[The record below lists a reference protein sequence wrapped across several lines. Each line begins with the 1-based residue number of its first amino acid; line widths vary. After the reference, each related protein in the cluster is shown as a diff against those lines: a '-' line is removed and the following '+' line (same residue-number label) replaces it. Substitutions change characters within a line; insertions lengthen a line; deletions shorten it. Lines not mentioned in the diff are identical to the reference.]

1 MFVDDGCCWQP
12 PVESSFLSWFMM
24 TQSPASP
31 IAAGI
36 LTGSRELSRAVVVVV
51 AMTLLTSGS
60 VAAQSGLP
68 RRAETSGARYMTPQ
82 TLERIDRGLRWLEAR
97 QNADGAFGV
106 GRGYGRNVG
115 VVSLSGMAWLSSGS
129 TPGRG
134 PFGEPIRRAT
144 DFVLN
149 AARSSGFI
157 TVPEGQS
164 HGPMYGHGFAT
175 LFLAEVYGMS
185 PRPEIRERLEKAVHL
200 IVSSQNDEGG
210 WRYDPAPS
218 EADISVTV
226 CQIMALRAAR
236 NCGLFVPRETVE
248 RCIRYVRE
256 CQNDDGGFKY
266 QLVRRSPSQFARS
279 AAGLVALYSA
289 GVYEGEEITRGL
301 NYLAT
306 HRPTGFIDPHYYY
319 GHYYAVQAMYQA
331 GGDVWDGWY
340 PMVRD
345 QLLRDQL
352 RDGSWTDTTF
362 SSEYATAMALI
373 VLQLPNNHLPIFK
386 R

>member
-1 MFVDDGCCWQP
+1 MLHARRFRR
-12 PVESSFLSWFMM
+12 
-24 TQSPASP
+24 ASTAL
-31 IAAGI
+31 I
-36 LTGSRELSRAVVVVV
+36 VV
-51 AMTLLTSGS
+51 AVSL
-60 VAAQSGLP
+60 VATTPALQAQSKLP
-68 RRAETSGARYMTPQ
+68 RQAETSGVRFMNPQ
-82 TLERIDRGLRWLEAR
+82 TLERIEKGLKWLAAR

-115 VVSLSGMAWLSSGS
+115 VVSLAGMAWLSSGS

-134 PFGEPIRRAT
+134 PYGERIQQAT
-144 DFVLN
+144 DFVLT
-149 AARSSGFI
+149 ASRSSGFI

-200 IVSSQNDEGG
+200 IVASQNREGG
-210 WRYDPAPS
+210 WRYDPLPK

-236 NCGLFVPRETVE
+236 NCGLFVPRDTVDL
-248 RCIRYVRE
+248 CIEYVRE

-289 GVYEGEEITRGL
+289 GVYEGAEITRGL
-301 NYLAT
+301 NYLTT

-331 GGDVWDGWY
+331 GGDHWENWY
-340 PMVRD
+340 PRVRD
-345 QLLRDQL
+345 QLLGDQL
-352 RDGSWTDTTF
+352 RDGSWSDTTF
-362 SSEYATAMALI
+362 SGEYATAMALI
-373 VLQLPNNHLPIFK
+373 VLQLPNNYLPIFQ